1 MNRRHFLTKTTT
13 AVLAVFAGTASA
25 RAGWKEGA
33 IIPSL
38 AQFGLEGPLPSL
50 KGKVVY
56 LDFWASW
63 CGPCKASF
71 PILDKWQHQFAARG
85 FTVLAVSED
94 EKPEA
99 MKAFLA
105 KTKVS
110 FPVVRDAA
118 RKLVAAADVS
128 AMPTSFLL
136 DRTGAIRLVHKGF
149 RNRDESDLAT
159 KITALL

>member
-1 MNRRHFLTKTTT
+1 MARSFCPQTRTIAPMNRRHFLTKTST
-13 AVLAVFAGTASA
+13 AALAALAAGSTRAF
-25 RAGWKEGA
+25 AGWKEGA
-33 IIPSL
+33 TIPNL
-38 AQFGLEGPLPSL
+38 GQFGLEGSLPSL

-71 PILDKWQHQFAARG
+71 PVLDKWQHQFSARG

-99 MKAFLA
+99 MKAFLE
-105 KTKVS
+105 KTKIS

-118 RKLVAAADVS
+118 RKLVAAANVE
-128 AMPTSFLL
+128 
-136 DRTGAIRLVHKGF
+136 K
-149 RNRDESDLAT
+149 
-159 KITALL
+159 